1 MSSFGAAHSQPT
13 NQQPGITYLNPTP
26 VVVAIVPVRAINPVS
41 GVVETG
47 LLTIERGIEPQLGHL
62 ALPGGYLE
70 YEDWRDGLLRE
81 LFEET
86 SLKIEDMSCVTL
98 QAARSIDQ
106 NRKIVLFGSV
116 PPIEHSALANFVA
129 NRECPRFEVIF
140 EARELAFAT
149 HTEMA
154 LLFFESKQ
162 AGENSGDL
170 SQLRLPQ
177 RPPGS

>member
-1 MSSFGAAHSQPT
+1 MASIETSAS
-13 NQQPGITYLNPTP
+13 QQPDAQPAVTYFNPTP
-26 VVVAIVPVRAINPVS
+26 VVVAIVPVRAINPAS
-41 GVVETG
+41 GLLEIG

-70 YEDWRDGLLRE
+70 YEDWRSGLLRE

-86 SLKIEDMSCVTL
+86 NIKIDDISTVTL
-98 QAARSIDQ
+98 QGARSIDE

-116 PPIEHSALANFVA
+116 PPVEHAALAEFAA
-129 NRECPRFEVIF
+129 NRECPRFEIIF

-154 LLFFESKQ
+154 KNFFESLL
-162 AGENSGDL
+162 GRRDTGSLSDL
-170 SQLRLPQ
+170 RAPKLV
-177 RPPGS
+177 

>member
-1 MSSFGAAHSQPT
+1 MSSFGTAHSQPT
-13 NQQPGITYLNPTP
+13 DPQPGITYLNPTP
-26 VVVAIVPVRAINPVS
+26 VVAAIVPVRAINPTS
-41 GVVETG
+41 GVLEIG

-86 SLKIEDMSCVTL
+86 TIRIDDTSCVTL

-116 PPIEHSALANFVA
+116 PPIEHSALVNFIA
-129 NRECPRFEVIF
+129 NRECPRFEIIF
-140 EARELAFAT
+140 EVRELAFAT

-154 LLFFESKQ
+154 RRFFESVATGNGGKL
-162 AGENSGDL
+162 SDL
-170 SQLRLPQ
+170 QMPK
-177 RPPGS
+177 RPPL

>member
-26 VVVAIVPVRAINPVS
+26 VVVAIVPVRAINPAS

-86 SLKIEDMSCVTL
+86 SIKIEDMSCVTL

-116 PPIEHSALANFVA
+116 PPVEYSALANFVA

-154 LLFFESKQ
+154 LLFFESRREQ
-162 AGENSGDL
+162 RNNDPL
-170 SQLRLPQ
+170 SELRVPK
-177 RPPGS
+177 ST